1 MAINSK
7 STKTEILE
15 AYMSMKEK
23 LDALESMK
31 DDPMKTLAKGEAAR
45 VANSAKS
52 IIEKDILNPEIV
64 QSYMDLQKEIENKK
78 ETLKQ
83 LFAIEAEANSMV
95 AIINANKEKEVELK
109 NRYNEKSAE
118 LEAEFSSKKEKL
130 NEEIILLEER
140 RKEALKNIET
150 DNQTYMEKVMID
162 REREEEEYIYNLKR
176 NRKKENDAWED
187 QKVAREKIL
196 TDREVAVL
204 ARETAMDEKEEYVAS
219 LERKVS
225 EISTLVDLAREEGMK
240 KGKADAEKSHA
251 FETRTINTK
260 NEYEQNA
267 MKDKV
272 ARLEADLEKEREAK
286 EIIQD
291 KLDSAYAQMRELASE
306 TVKSTGGV
314 KILDRDSQK

>member
-23 LDALESMK
+23 LDTLESMK

>member
-64 QSYMDLQKEIENKK
+64 QSYIDLQKEIENKK

-267 MKDKV
+267 LKDKV
-272 ARLEADLEKEREAK
+272 ARLEAGLEKEREAK

>member
-15 AYMSMKEK
+15 AYMAVKEK
-23 LDALESMK
+23 LDALENMK
-31 DDPMKTLAKGEAAR
+31 DDPMKVLVKDEATR
-45 VANSAKS
+45 VADSAKA

-83 LFAIEAEANSMV
+83 LFAIEAEANSMI

-109 NRYNEKSAE
+109 NRYNEKNTE
-118 LEAEFSSKKEKL
+118 LEIEFASKKEKL
-130 NEEIILLEER
+130 NEEIALLEKR
-140 RKEALKNIET
+140 REEVLESIET
-150 DNQTYMEKVMID
+150 DNQTYMEKVMVD
-162 REREEEEYIYNLKR
+162 REREEEEYLYNLKR

-187 QKVAREKIL
+187 QKVAREKVL

-204 ARETAMDEKEEYVAS
+204 ARETTMDEKEEYVAA

-225 EISTLVDLAREEGMK
+225 EISTLVDLAREEGTK

-251 FETRTINTK
+251 FEVRTISTK
-260 NEYEQNA
+260 NEYEQKA
-267 MKDKV
+267 LKDKV

>member
-23 LDALESMK
+23 LDTLESMK

-267 MKDKV
+267 LKDKV